1 MMSVAKTAMKN
12 IGVGVVKVS
21 PEFPWHKVQWDLS
34 NGDVSRFKKTLG
46 L

>member
-1 MMSVAKTAMKN
+1 MMSVAETAMKN

-21 PEFPWHKVQWDLS
+21 PEFPWHKVQLGLS
-34 NGDVSRFKKTLG
+34 NGDFSSFKKTLG